1 MLSTFAHEAGR
12 SCWNCLKNSAPQV
25 EAWPESA
32 QRLATLAVV
41 GLG

>member
-1 MLSTFAHEAGR
+1 VVLE
-12 SCWNCLKNSAPQV
+12 LLEKSAPQV
-25 EAWPESA
+25 EAWPDSA